1 MTKTKMLPPGLWT
14 LAFTAIITGAWA
26 QDQKPAQPVV
36 VNTARSIDAT
46 VDAIDPATRNVTLD
60 GPTGKVSFKVD
71 PSVKNLEN
79 VHVGDVVTLTYY
91 QGIAAQM
98 AKGNTKVTEP
108 AASTFSYGGQGQGQ
122 GVGASV
128 TATVTILAIN
138 RTTNDVSF
146 TRSDGTV
153 DVVTVRAPNMQQF
166 VRTLQPGD
174 KVEITYTESLVVRLV
189 QKNKHP

>member
-1 MTKTKMLPPGLWT
+1 MSNMKVLHRGIWT
-14 LAFTAIITGAWA
+14 LALTTILTGAWA

-36 VNTARSIDAT
+36 VNSAHSIDAT

-71 PSVKNLEN
+71 PSVKDLEK

-108 AASTFSYGGQGQGQ
+108 AASTFSYSGKGQGQ

-128 TATVTILAIN
+128 TATVTIL
-138 RTTNDVSF
+138 
-146 TRSDGTV
+146 
-153 DVVTVRAPNMQQF
+153 
-166 VRTLQPGD
+166 
-174 KVEITYTESLVVRLV
+174 
-189 QKNKHP
+189 

>member
-1 MTKTKMLPPGLWT
+1 MSNMKVLHRGLWT

-26 QDQKPAQPVV
+26 QDQEPAQPVV
-36 VNTARSIDAT
+36 VNTAHSIDAT

-60 GPTGKVSFKVD
+60 GPTGKVSFKVG

-79 VHVGDVVTLTYY
+79 VHVGDMVTLTYY

-108 AASTFSYGGQGQGQ
+108 AASTFSYAGQGQGQ

-146 TRSDGTV
+146 TRPDGTV
-153 DVVTVRAPNMQQF
+153 DVVTVKSPNMQQF

-174 KVEITYTESLVVRLV
+174 KVEVTYTESLVVRLV
-189 QKNKHP
+189 QKSKHP

>member
-1 MTKTKMLPPGLWT
+1 MTNMNLLHRSIWT
-14 LAFTAIITGAWA
+14 LALTTIITGAWA
-26 QDQKPAQPVV
+26 QDPKPAQPVV

-46 VDAIDPATRNVTLD
+46 VDSIDPVTRNVTLD
-60 GPTGKVSFKVD
+60 GPTGRVSFKVD
-71 PSVKNLEN
+71 PSVKDLEN

-91 QGIAAQM
+91 QGIAAQI

-108 AASTFSYGGQGQGQ
+108 AASTFSYSGQGQGQ

-146 TRSDGTV
+146 TRADGTV
-153 DVVTVRAPNMQQF
+153 DMVTVRSPNMQQF
-166 VRTLQPGD
+166 LRTLQPGD
-174 KVEITYTESLVVRLV
+174 KVEVTYTESLVVRLV
-189 QKNKHP
+189 KKK

>member
-1 MTKTKMLPPGLWT
+1 
-14 LAFTAIITGAWA
+14 
-26 QDQKPAQPVV
+26 
-36 VNTARSIDAT
+36 

-60 GPTGKVSFKVD
+60 GPTGKVSFKVG

-79 VHVGDVVTLTYY
+79 VHVGDMVTLTYY

-146 TRSDGTV
+146 TRPDGTV
-153 DVVTVRAPNMQQF
+153 DVVTVKSPNMQQF

-174 KVEITYTESLVVRLV
+174 KVEVTYTESLVVRLV
-189 QKNKHP
+189 QKSKHP